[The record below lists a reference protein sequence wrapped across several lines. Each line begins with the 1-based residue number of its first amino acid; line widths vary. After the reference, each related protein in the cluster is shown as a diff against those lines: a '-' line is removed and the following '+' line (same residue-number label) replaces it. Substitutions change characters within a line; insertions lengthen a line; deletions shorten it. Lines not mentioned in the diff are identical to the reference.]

1 MRWRRKR
8 NETDFADEIG
18 AHLDLEMDR
27 LRADGLSPA
36 DAEAAARRRFG
47 NVVAAGERFYE
58 GRRWLWWDQAK
69 RDVLYAVRVLSRT
82 PGFTLV
88 AVLSLALGIGAN
100 ALVFS
105 VVNALV
111 LRPLPVAEPERVVF
125 VEPLSG
131 SNQSFPNYK
140 DLRDSNRTFAGLIG
154 YRMSPMELDSGG
166 GASRI
171 WGYLATGNYFDV
183 LGVAPAMGR
192 FFHQEDDLHPG
203 ASPYAVLS
211 YMGWQTRFGADPA
224 IVGKIIRI
232 NRLPYTVL
240 GVAPPGFHGAELF
253 YWPEVWVPMMMQAQ
267 IEAGNPWLD
276 NRATLDVWIAGR
288 LKPSVSPARATANL
302 NAIAA
307 ELARQYPWPNEGLQF
322 KLTKPGLVGDTG
334 GRPVRAFTLGVL
346 ALAAL
351 VLLAACAN
359 LASLLMA
366 RASDRQREIAIRLS
380 IGASRGRV
388 VRQMLTETLVL
399 SAVGGA
405 AGIWLATLL
414 SKLLSQWHAPMD
426 FPVQFNV
433 SADWRVL
440 GFGLAASILA
450 GVLFGSAPAWRASRT
465 DANGVL
471 KGAPIGWGRTR
482 LAFRDVLLVL
492 QVTLCFVLVSGCLI
506 SLRGLQQALAM
517 NLGFRPRGVAVAGFE
532 LGLAGYNEE
541 QGRNFQRRTLETVAQ
556 LPGVQSA
563 AWSNSVP
570 LSIDQSYNHI
580 YPEDRPNPRPA
591 DATGAVFYQVSPRFL
606 ETMGIELLAGRDFG
620 WHDDRSSPPV
630 AIVNLAFAKQVLH
643 TERPLGKHFRI
654 GPMGPLTEVIGMVQD
669 GKYRSLTE
677 SQQAVLFKPILQSYN
692 TTTTLVVRS
701 SLPEA
706 RMVRQMRQAMARLDP
721 NLPLYGAG
729 SLEQMLGFAF
739 FPSRA
744 AALVLSAFGLLAIM
758 LAVTGIH
765 GLVSYA
771 VARRVREIGIRMAV
785 GARPLQVLRLVLGRV
800 MLLLA
805 TGSALG
811 LVLAMAAGRVLASIV
826 YQASPRDP
834 LALAAVLAAIFLLG
848 LLSSWAPAR
857 RALRIEPVIALRH
870 E

>member
-8 NETDFADEIG
+8 SETDFAEEIG
-18 AHLDLEMDR
+18 AHLELEVDR
-27 LRADGLSPA
+27 LRSEGLSLA
-36 DAEAAARRRFG
+36 EAEAAARRRFG
-47 NVVAAGERFYE
+47 NVVAAEERFHE
-58 GRRWLWWDQAK
+58 SHRWLWWDQAR
-69 RDVLYAVRVLSRT
+69 RDVLYAVRVLSRN

-111 LRPLPVAEPERVVF
+111 LRPLPVAEPDRVVF
-125 VEPLSG
+125 VEPLG
-131 SNQSFPNYK
+131 GTTQSFPNYQ
-140 DLRDSNRTFAGLIG
+140 DLRDRNQTFAGLIG
-154 YRMSPMELDSGG
+154 YRMSPMELDSGA

-192 FFHQEDDLHPG
+192 FFRQEDDLHPG

-211 YMGWQTRFGADPA
+211 YTGWQTRFGADPA
-224 IVGKIIRI
+224 IVGKIIRL

-253 YWPEVWVPMMMQAQ
+253 FWPDVWVPMMMQAQ
-267 IEAGNPWLD
+267 IEAGNPWLE
-276 NRATLDVWIAGR
+276 NRATSNVWVAGR
-288 LKPSVSPARATANL
+288 LKPGVSPARATANL

-307 ELARQYPWPNEGLQF
+307 ELARRYPWPNEGLRF
-322 KLTKPGLVGDTG
+322 NLTKPGLIGDAG

-346 ALAAL
+346 ALATL

-380 IGASRGRV
+380 IGAGRGRV

-405 AGIWLATLL
+405 AGICLATLL
-414 SKLLSQWHAPMD
+414 STLLSQWHAPMD
-426 FPVQFNV
+426 FPVQLNV

-450 GVLFGSAPAWRASRT
+450 SVLFGSAPAWRASRT
-465 DANGVL
+465 DANAVL
-471 KGAPIGWGRTR
+471 KGAQTGWGRTR
-482 LAFRDVLLVL
+482 LAFRDVLVVL
-492 QVTLCFVLVSGCLI
+492 QVTLCFVLVSGCLV

-541 QGRNFQRRTLETVAQ
+541 QGRSFQRRALDAVEQ

-570 LSIDQSYNHI
+570 LSIDQSRNGI

-591 DATGAVFYQVSPRFL
+591 DVTSAIFYQVSPRFL
-606 ETMGIELLAGRDFG
+606 ETMGIGLLAGRDFG
-620 WHDDRSSPPV
+620 WHDDRSSPPI

-643 TERPLGKHFRI
+643 TGHPLGKHFRI
-654 GPMGPLTEVIGMVQD
+654 GPSGPLTEVIGMVED
-669 GKYRSLTE
+669 GKYESLTE
-677 SQQAVLFKPILQSYN
+677 AHQAVLFKPILQSYN

-706 RMVRQMRQAMARLDP
+706 HMVRPMRQAIARLDP

-785 GARPLQVLRLVLGRV
+785 GARPVQVLWLVLGRV

-805 TGSALG
+805 AGSAFG
-811 LVLAMAAGRVLASIV
+811 LVLAIAVGQVLASIV

-834 LALAAVLAAIFLLG
+834 LALAAVLAAIILLG

>member
-1 MRWRRKR
+1 
-8 NETDFADEIG
+8 
-18 AHLDLEMDR
+18 
-27 LRADGLSPA
+27 
-36 DAEAAARRRFG
+36 
-47 NVVAAGERFYE
+47 
-58 GRRWLWWDQAK
+58 
-69 RDVLYAVRVLSRT
+69 
-82 PGFTLV
+82 
-88 AVLSLALGIGAN
+88 
-100 ALVFS
+100 
-105 VVNALV
+105 
-111 LRPLPVAEPERVVF
+111 
-125 VEPLSG
+125 
-131 SNQSFPNYK
+131 
-140 DLRDSNRTFAGLIG
+140 
-154 YRMSPMELDSGG
+154 
-166 GASRI
+166 
-171 WGYLATGNYFDV
+171 
-183 LGVAPAMGR
+183 
-192 FFHQEDDLHPG
+192 
-203 ASPYAVLS
+203 
-211 YMGWQTRFGADPA
+211 
-224 IVGKIIRI
+224 
-232 NRLPYTVL
+232 
-240 GVAPPGFHGAELF
+240 
-253 YWPEVWVPMMMQAQ
+253 MMMQAQ

-276 NRATLDVWIAGR
+276 NRATADVWIAGR
-288 LKPSVSPARATANL
+288 LKPGVSPARATANL

-307 ELARQYPWPNEGLQF
+307 ELGRQYPWPNEGLRF
-322 KLTKPGLVGDTG
+322 NLAKPGLIGDAG
-334 GRPVRAFTLGVL
+334 GRPVRAFTLGLL

-399 SAVGGA
+399 SIAGGA
-405 AGIWLATLL
+405 AGIWLAALL
-414 SKLLSQWHAPMD
+414 SRLLSQWHAPFD

-450 GVLFGSAPAWRASRT
+450 GAIFGSAPAWRASRT
-465 DANGVL
+465 DANAIL
-471 KGAPIGWGRTR
+471 KGAQTGGGRTR
-482 LAFRDVLLVL
+482 LAFRDVLVVL
-492 QVTLCFVLVSGCLI
+492 QVMLCFVLVSGCLV

-517 NLGFRPRGVAVAGFE
+517 DLGFRPRGVAVAGFE

-541 QGRNFQRRTLETVAQ
+541 QGRSFQRRAWQAVEQ

-570 LSIDQSYNHI
+570 LSIDQSRTAI
-580 YPEDRPNPRPA
+580 YPEDQPNPRPA
-591 DATGAVFYQVSPRFL
+591 DATSAIFYQVSPGFL
-606 ETMGIELLAGRDFG
+606 KTMGIDLLAGRDFG

-630 AIVNLAFAKQVLH
+630 AVVNLAFAKHVLH
-643 TERPLGKHFRI
+643 TDRPLGKHFRN
-654 GPMGPLTEVIGMVQD
+654 GPKGALTEVIGMVQD
-669 GKYRSLTE
+669 GKYESLTE
-677 SQQAVLFKPILQSYN
+677 SRLPLMFKPILQSYN

-706 RMVRQMRQAMARLDP
+706 RMVRQMRQAIARLDP

-729 SLEQMLGFAF
+729 SLDQMLGFAF

-771 VARRVREIGIRMAV
+771 VARRVREIGIRMAI

-805 TGSALG
+805 AGSALG
-811 LVLAMAAGRVLASIV
+811 LVLAMAAGHVLASVV

-834 LALAAVLAAIFLLG
+834 LALAAVLAAILLLG
-848 LLSSWAPAR
+848 LLSSWAPAH
-857 RALRIEPVIALRH
+857 RALRIQPVMALRH